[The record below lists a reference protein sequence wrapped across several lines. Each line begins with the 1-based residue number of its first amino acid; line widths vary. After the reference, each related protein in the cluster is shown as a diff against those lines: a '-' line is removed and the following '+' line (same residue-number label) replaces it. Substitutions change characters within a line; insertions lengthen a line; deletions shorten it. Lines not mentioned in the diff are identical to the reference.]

1 MGVRHVAVAV
11 LLIASV
17 VMASGRAVAVTLGEL
32 QAVPSTPPLYVFR
45 LAILAAPDGSIDT
58 PAVTVRQ
65 PRDALSLVKNHTL
78 ELRLR
83 SLTDVEL
90 EVSYGGQTLNRLLMK
105 SELLGARA
113 RLDAATSW
121 SRYQAAKATDAPRPQ
136 LRVLLDTAYQTQRAW
151 GQFDPVA
158 ARQPLAQ
165 VTQERL
171 LFLAAD
177 VRPAVPVSQEGSP
190 RDGALP
196 EGQLPSLSTD
206 GTSDKAMLER
216 EVSVVREEMRDLM
229 ARVTPW
235 AEVETSARQLHGH
248 EATPLVALVLGGVC
262 IAGLTSLFTGYL
274 IQRRPSA
281 PAQQRR
287 RTFAAAVRRA
297 TAELTAGT
305 GLLPTGRN
313 PLSAGRPA
321 PSQPAAVVRH
331 LRVSHKTRRRVRVHA
346 SPDHRDAA
354 QPRLAEHT
362 RVVARI
368 SHPRASTPAE
378 LIEALGNLRQDLLNL
393 QHWLTSS
400 RPLERTDAGRG
411 RRAR

>member
-121 SRYQAAKATDAPRPQ
+121 SRYQAAKAADAPRLQ
-136 LRVLLDTAYQTQRAW
+136 LRVLLDTAYQTHRAW

-165 VTQERL
+165 LTQERL

-177 VRPAVPVSQEGSP
+177 VRQAVPVSQEGSP
-190 RDGALP
+190 RDGGLP
-196 EGQLPSLSTD
+196 EGQLPSPRTD
-206 GTSDKAMLER
+206 GTAERAMLER

-235 AEVETSARQLHGH
+235 AEVETSARPLHGH

-274 IQRRPSA
+274 IQRRLSA
-281 PAQQRR
+281 QAQRRR
-287 RTFAAAVRRA
+287 RTFAAIRRA

-313 PLSAGRPA
+313 PLAAGRPA
-321 PSQPAAVVRH
+321 PSPPAAVVRH
-331 LRVSHKTRRRVRVHA
+331 LRVSHKTRRRVRIHA
-346 SPDHRDAA
+346 SPDNRDATP
-354 QPRLAEHT
+354 PRLAEPI
-362 RVVARI
+362 RAVARL

-378 LIEALGNLRQDLLNL
+378 LIEALGNLRQDMLNL
-393 QHWLTSS
+393 QHWLTTSS
-400 RPLERTDAGRG
+400 PSEHTDAGRG